1 MVKYLTLDFLDN
13 SMTNFSYCSISKIS
27 CGMYR
32 VSLSTFDFMSNG
44 SAFFFCLVPLSF
56 FCLACKIC
64 LAWVNTNTHLHTR
77 LLSPFVISDN
87 GDKSE
92 NMHISN
98 YMCKY
103 SQQEVRTQ
111 VLSLKLPFTMLITS
125 PSVIYLFNL
134 FLDISVSHT
143 NFHYLKCQKLPDP
156 NHWNKRDTNW
166 N

>member
-27 CGMYR
+27 CGMNR

-44 SAFFFCLVPLSF
+44 SAFFFFLVPHSF

-64 LAWVNTNTHLHTR
+64 LAWVNTNKHLHTS
-77 LLSPFVISDN
+77 LLFPFVISDN

-98 YMCKY
+98 YMCDY
-103 SQQEVRTQ
+103 PQQEISTY
-111 VLSLKLPFTMLITS
+111 VLSLKLRFTMLITS
-125 PSVIYLFNL
+125 PGVIYLFHVFSN
-134 FLDISVSHT
+134 ISISKQT
-143 NFHYLKCQKLPDP
+143 FI
-156 NHWNKRDTNW
+156 T
-166 N
+166 